1 MTQNILASET
11 QPDPLVCAAE
21 YYRAGLEK
29 RAPKW
34 VPASVRLAAQVRG
47 DFPVAYQT
55 VAAAGD
61 HECESNKWGAISVKG
76 SDGKL
81 LGLRPAE
88 FEVLTWRLNE
98 KT

>member
-1 MTQNILASET
+1 
-11 QPDPLVCAAE
+11 
-21 YYRAGLEK
+21 
-29 RAPKW
+29 
-34 VPASVRLAAQVRG
+34 
-47 DFPVAYQT
+47 

-76 SDGKL
+76 SDGKM

-98 KT
+98 KA